1 MNTRVITPVKGLDVV
16 LPLVEKKT
24 TTADMTYRY
33 GQGVNGFEVSFLVML
48 EDGVWY
54 PLTKE
59 IAESSGI
66 TEEEL
71 KEHAEYMIYPYMVY
85 PLYAAKM
92 EDLQT
97 EDPEEKVQIID
108 QLAFQAQYKKWGKY
122 KKSRKICVLT
132 NIDHREASGV
142 LINEHVRYK
151 FYQRNI
157 FHCRKTFRICG
168 ICYSILIRSARRMTA
183 FSLTQSFI

>member
-1 MNTRVITPVKGLDVV
+1 MITRVMTPVNGLEVLMPVV
-16 LPLVEKKT
+16 GKKT

-108 QLAFQAQYKKWGKY
+108 
-122 KKSRKICVLT
+122 
-132 NIDHREASGV
+132 
-142 LINEHVRYK
+142 
-151 FYQRNI
+151 
-157 FHCRKTFRICG
+157 
-168 ICYSILIRSARRMTA
+168 
-183 FSLTQSFI
+183 